1 MTPLPRPCAGGLN
14 LPEVQLIATVDL
26 GIPKPQAAAYHEG
39 CRVACGFLLVKW
51 AVDREEVARV
61 VGKVAALFR

>member
-1 MTPLPRPCAGGLN
+1 MFGLCYPQSVGSFN
-14 LPEVQLIATVDL
+14 FNDFLRVGSTVFL
-26 GIPKPQAAAYHEG
+26 AWRKPG